1 MQFFFKS
8 GEDLELRPPWR
19 FPSLV
24 SLQVGRQGKLVSSRV
39 GQGRLVLL
47 KTYTS
52 TCIFE
57 ALTTFYSYVCS
68 KSNASQPGTSLLKKF
83 KQVTKSF

>member
-1 MQFFFKS
+1 MMQFFFKS
-8 GEDLELRPPWR
+8 GEDPELRPPWR

-57 ALTTFYSYVCS
+57 ALTTFFLY
-68 KSNASQPGTSLLKKF
+68 LLKINMYPKI
-83 KQVTKSF
+83 